1 MFKVY
6 SFALVVLV
14 ITACSD
20 PNNQSR
26 KVESYPVVTPLIID
40 TVFTQDYV
48 ADIHAIQNVE
58 IRARIKGFIDKIHV
72 DEGKA
77 VQAGQL
83 LFTISSQEFKL
94 ALLRAESQLKN
105 AIADS
110 KIAEV
115 QVINTRTLVDQKIVS
130 KSELDMAIAKLEAEQ
145 ANIEVAQSAVA
156 SAQLHLSYAS
166 VRAPFNGMINRLPL
180 KTGSLVDEG
189 TLLTTISN
197 YREIFAYFNLSEKQY
212 LNILKTKTSNH
223 ENEVK
228 LVLADGQFFP
238 FKGKIETAE
247 SEIDKSTGNL
257 AFRARFN
264 NPELILRHGSS
275 GKILLETKL
284 TKAMIIPQKAVFE
297 VQDNEYAYI
306 VNDKNIIELRK
317 LTISHRLS
325 HFYVV
330 ETGLQPNDKIVFEG
344 IQKLKEGDTIMPKQL
359 SYKNVILQLST
370 LPK

>member
-1 MFKVY
+1 MYKLI
-6 SFALVVLV
+6 ALVISVAILASCDNSHNS
-14 ITACSD
+14 TKK
-20 PNNQSR
+20 N
-26 KVESYPVVTPLIID
+26 ESYPTINPIIKD

-58 IRARIKGFIDKIHV
+58 IRARIKGFIDKIHI

-83 LFTISSQEFKL
+83 LFTISSQEFKQ

-105 AIADS
+105 AIADT

-115 QVINTRTLVDQKIVS
+115 QVNNTRTLVDQKIVS

-145 ANIEVAQSAVA
+145 ANIEEAQSAVS
-156 SAQLHLSYAS
+156 SALLNLSYAS
-166 VRAPFNGMINRLPL
+166 VRAPFSGMINRLPL

-197 YREIFAYFNLSEKQY
+197 YKEVFAYFNLSEKQY
-212 LNILKTKTSNH
+212 LNILKTKDNSH

-228 LVLADGQFFP
+228 LVLADGQLFP
-238 FKGKIETAE
+238 YSGTIETAE

-257 AFRARFN
+257 AFRARFK
-264 NPELILRHGSS
+264 NPDLILRHGSS
-275 GKILLETKL
+275 GKVMLETKL
-284 TKAMIIPQKAVFE
+284 TKAMLIPQKAVFE
-297 VQDNEYAYI
+297 VQDNEYLYI
-306 VNDKNIIELRK
+306 VNAKNIVELRK
-317 LTISHRLS
+317 VTISHRLN

-330 ETGLQPNDKIVFEG
+330 ESGLKATDMVIYEG
-344 IQKLKEGDTIMPKQL
+344 IQKVKEGDKIKPKPLLLKNIL
-359 SYKNVILQLST
+359 SQISNL
-370 LPK
+370 